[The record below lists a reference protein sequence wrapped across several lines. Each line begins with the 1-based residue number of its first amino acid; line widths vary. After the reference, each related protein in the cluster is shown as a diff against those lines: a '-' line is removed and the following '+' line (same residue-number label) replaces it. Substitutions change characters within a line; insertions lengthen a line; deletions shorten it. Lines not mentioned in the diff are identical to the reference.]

1 MLIDTSSIA
10 LLPFPLFGRLVS
22 ILFSRGSCDIL
33 ERSGMGAY
41 SCFVYCTDYSSTEL
55 VSFED
60 LTVTGAGSDRV
71 PTTY

>member
-1 MLIDTSSIA
+1 
-10 LLPFPLFGRLVS
+10 
-22 ILFSRGSCDIL
+22 
-33 ERSGMGAY
+33 MGAY